1 MSENEFCCYLGFK
14 TKLDPTKAQ
23 AEYFARAC
31 GTARLVF
38 NWGLGQWKK
47 QYEEYKNGLRSC
59 PPNAADLK
67 KQLTQQKKE
76 GEKFFWMKK
85 VTKCAPQYAL
95 TDLGIAFKHF
105 FEDPENFEYPKFKK
119 KGSRRDSFRLDNS
132 QFKVENNRIRIPHIK
147 WVRMHERL
155 RFRGAKLLWATIS
168 READGW
174 YVGITLELHDLD
186 HLSPAENQGRIGVD
200 LGVKNFATLSNGL
213 VFEGPKPL
221 KKYSKKLARLQRKFA
236 RTEKSSRNRVKLRTC
251 IARLHKKIS
260 DVRLNAIHQLT
271 SFLTAN
277 YSVIC
282 IEDLN
287 VKGMMKN
294 HCLARAISDMGFY
307 EFRRQMEYKVKQR
320 GGRLVIASRWFPS
333 SRMCRFCGLKN
344 KDLKLKDRWWT
355 CPHCGLFIPDRDL
368 NAAINL
374 RNYINRVDKTDSCSD
389 SGSVAVNNQKRNAVT
404 SESYPDVSP
413 AGEDP
418 SRLKATAERL
428 GCQSTMQTCRKTL
441 AGNDATDPGENS
453 KAFYYGV
460 GSDDWGSQRN
470 SLPGS
475 FGAEVVSMQTV
486 NVQVCVEAQ

>member
-1 MSENEFCCYLGFK
+1 MSENELCWYLGFR
-14 TKLDPTKAQ
+14 TKLDPTKEQ

-38 NWGLGQWKK
+38 NWGLGQWIK
-47 QYEEYKNGLRSC
+47 QYEEYKNGLRSS
-59 PPNAADLK
+59 PPKIKDIK
-67 KQLTQQKKE
+67 KQLTQLKKE

-95 TDLGIAFKHF
+95 TDLGIAFEHF
-105 FEDPENFEYPKFKK
+105 FDNPDDFKYPNFKK
-119 KGSRRDSFRLDNS
+119 KGSSKDSFRLDNY
-132 QFKVENNRIRIPHIK
+132 QFKVENNRIRVPHVG

-174 YVGITLELHDLD
+174 YVSITLELHDLD
-186 HLSPAENQGRIGVD
+186 HLSPAKNQGRIGVD

-221 KKYSKKLARLQRKFA
+221 KKYSEKLAKLQRKFS
-236 RTEKSSRNRVKLRTC
+236 RTEKNSRNRAKLRIK

-260 DVRLNAIHQLT
+260 DIRLDAIHKLT
-271 SFLTAN
+271 AFLTAN
-277 YSVIC
+277 YSEVC
-282 IEDLN
+282 IEDLS
-287 VKGMMKN
+287 VKGMMSN
-294 HCLARAISDMGFY
+294 HHLARAISDMGFR
-307 EFRRQMEYKVKQR
+307 EFRRQMEYKMKLR

-333 SRMCRFCGLKN
+333 SKMCRFCGLRN
-344 KDLKLKDRWWT
+344 KDLKLKQRLWV
-355 CPHCGLFIPDRDL
+355 CPHCGRIIVDRDV

-374 RNYINRVDKTDSCSD
+374 CNYIDRVDKSDSCSD
-389 SGSVAVNNQKRNAVT
+389 SGSVAVSNQKRNAVT

-418 SRLKATAERL
+418 SRLKATAERQ
-428 GCQSTMQTCRKTL
+428 GCQSTKQTCRKTL
-441 AGNDATDPGENS
+441 AGNDAADPGENS

-460 GSDDWGSQRN
+460 GSDDWGSQWN

-475 FGAEVVSMQTV
+475 FGAEVVSKQTV
-486 NVQVCVEAQ
+486 NVQVYSEAQ